1 MRIGVQMNNL
11 IFTSELTLLSASDV
25 AEILKISRAM
35 AYKLMRTREIP
46 TVQIG
51 KSKRVR
57 LSDLKVFI
65 QDNLVSE

>member
-1 MRIGVQMNNL
+1 MNNQL
-11 IFTSELTLLSASDV
+11 FTSELTLLSASDV
-25 AEILKISRAM
+25 AEVLKISRAM